1 MSKFTDRTSNIDFR
15 INKSDWFVNI
25 NNPSSIA
32 SMITM
37 SVYSATANIFF
48 KKKPFISAKNSP
60 EPPIKN
66 RVTMVNNKSRSL
78 QWPIINSASC
88 TGSHTDRCLNKGL
101 GGNLQWYINR
111 GNVVSPGNE
120 IPHQYSRIISSKTSH
135 TDIHK
140 IQRCQSN
147 TSSSRQYCGLNI
159 FDENGGIQNMKMVEL
174 DKETWEYLLKWGITI
189 TTEYL
194 PSELNVAADWE
205 SRNSLDSSE
214 WMLSHQIS
222 QNVCQIRGSP
232 DIDLFASRLSHP
244 IPTYVA

>member
-48 KKKPFISAKNSP
+48 KEKPFISAKNSP

-88 TGSHTDRCLNKGL
+88 TGSHTNRYLNKGL
-101 GGNLQWYINR
+101 GQLAMLYQ
-111 GNVVSPGNE
+111 
-120 IPHQYSRIISSKTSH
+120 
-135 TDIHK
+135 
-140 IQRCQSN
+140 QRE
-147 TSSSRQYCGLNI
+147 CG
-159 FDENGGIQNMKMVEL
+159 QPRK
-174 DKETWEYLLKWGITI
+174 
-189 TTEYL
+189 
-194 PSELNVAADWE
+194 
-205 SRNSLDSSE
+205 
-214 WMLSHQIS
+214 
-222 QNVCQIRGSP
+222 
-232 DIDLFASRLSHP
+232 
-244 IPTYVA
+244 